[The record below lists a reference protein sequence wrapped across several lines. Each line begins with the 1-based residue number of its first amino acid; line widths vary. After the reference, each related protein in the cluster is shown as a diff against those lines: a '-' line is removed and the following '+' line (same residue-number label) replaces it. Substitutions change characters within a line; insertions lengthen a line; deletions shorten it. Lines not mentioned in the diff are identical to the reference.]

1 MGGLSCMA
9 GRQGCALAA
18 RVLATSVGDMA
29 VTTFLRAEA
38 ITTQSKTNVVREAW
52 DRLAKIPGGNH
63 VFSHLIG
70 RLAPYTATMGAVVR
84 ELSSGYS
91 RVTLADRRAVRNH
104 LSCVHAVALANLVEL
119 TGNIALAYSLP
130 DDARFIVA
138 GMNLD
143 YLKKARGTITGEC
156 RIPPIES
163 NVRNEYEIPVT
174 LKDESGDIVVNG
186 SLRTLV
192 GPKQI

>member
-1 MGGLSCMA
+1 MS
-9 GRQGCALAA
+9 RLAA
-18 RVLATSVGDMA
+18 SVGDMA

-52 DRLAKIPGGNH
+52 DRLEKIPGGNRI
-63 VFSHLIG
+63 FSRLIG
-70 RLAPYTATMGAVVR
+70 RLAPYTATVGAVVR

-91 RVTLADRRAVRNH
+91 RVTLTDRKAVRNH

-138 GMNLD
+138 GMSLD
-143 YLKKARGTITGEC
+143 YVKKARGTITGEC
-156 RIPPIES
+156 RIPPIAS
-163 NVRNEYEIPVT
+163 NVKNEYDVPVT
-174 LKDESGDIVVNG
+174 LTNESGEVVVNG
-186 SLRTLV
+186 MLRTLV